1 MPETTLVSSPFGV
14 LAVLCA
20 VAAFWFLVQQVTAW
34 KLFDYVPPLL
44 FIYATPVILNN
55 TGVLPA
61 SSPVYSGLSAF
72 VLPAFIVLMLIKVN
86 VPAAVRIMGKGVL
99 VMLMGTLGVVVGA
112 VVSYAIV
119 HRWLSED
126 AWTGFGA
133 LAGSW
138 IGGTANM
145 AATAEILKTSPELF
159 GLAVL
164 ADNVIY
170 IIWLPIL
177 LGSKNIA
184 DKFNAWVKVPEDR
197 LALMDAAAEIHATE
211 ERRPE
216 MRDYIY
222 LIAVAV
228 AVTWIGTGLASSI
241 HSSLIEEP
249 DHTSIQG
256 ASDHAPPDNELNSA
270 SSEPGLDH
278 ASPEEAPDQ
287 VSAEK
292 PRNRIEDVFSETTIK
307 ILLIT
312 TIALLLSVTRVS
324 TLPNATNLGTAL
336 IYVFVAGMGA
346 RASLA
351 GFAQAPAFLLGALI
365 WIFIHGAFCVLA
377 AKIFRVDVHSTAIA
391 SAANIGAAASA
402 PIVAAF
408 HRPSLVPVSVLMAL
422 LGYAIGNYVAPLTGR
437 LAQFVVGQ

>member
-1 MPETTLVSSPFGV
+1 MTEVLISSPVGV
-14 LAVLCA
+14 LTVLCA
-20 VAAFWFLVQQVTAW
+20 TAAFWFLVQQITGWV
-34 KLFDYVPPLL
+34 LFDYVPPLL

-55 TGVLPA
+55 TGVIPG
-61 SSPVYSGLSAF
+61 SSMVYSGLSAY
-72 VLPAFIVLMLIKVN
+72 VLPVFIVLMLIKVN

-99 VMLMGTLGVVVGA
+99 VMLMGTAGVIVGA
-112 VVSYAIV
+112 VVSYIAV
-119 HRWLSED
+119 HQWLSAD
-126 AWTGFGA
+126 AWKGFGA

-145 AATAEILKTSPELF
+145 AAAAEMLGTPEELF

-184 DKFNAWVKVPEDR
+184 DRFNAWTGVSADRLAMMDEAAELHLVEDR
-197 LALMDAAAEIHATE
+197 L
-211 ERRPE
+211 PE

-222 LIAVAV
+222 LFAVAISI
-228 AVTWIGTGLASSI
+228 TWIGATFASTI
-241 HSSLIEEP
+241 
-249 DHTSIQG
+249 
-256 ASDHAPPDNELNSA
+256 
-270 SSEPGLDH
+270 H
-278 ASPEEAPDQ
+278 ASMTDAPQ
-287 VSAEK
+287 WV
-292 PRNRIEDVFSETTIK
+292 NDVFSESTIR

-312 TIALLLSVTRVS
+312 TIALTLSATAVAK
-324 TLPNATNLGTAL
+324 LPNATAIGTAL

-351 GFAQAPAFLLGALI
+351 GFSQAPAFLLGALI
-365 WIFIHGAFCVLA
+365 WIFVHGAFCVLG
-377 AKIFRVDVHSTAIA
+377 AKLFKVDVHSTAIA

-408 HRPSLVPVSVLMAL
+408 HRPSLVPVSILMAL
-422 LGYAIGNYVAPLTGR
+422 LGYAIGNYLAPLAGH
-437 LAQFVVGQ
+437 LARIAVGQ